1 MQKHGR
7 SDLAC
12 EIRTAVAA
20 TPPHGILSEEFKLW
34 GKNILRTR
42 IDKSDGEGLF
52 GKPAGTY
59 YTVYCGEFWLEAPEE
74 LRRTKNAVADVL
86 RTLISSL
93 LPQEKRGEPKVLV
106 AGLGNRFITSDAVG
120 PLTVDKLIATRHL
133 RQETPE
139 LIRSLGGCELSLIAP
154 GVTGQTGFESA
165 ETVYGAVTCA
175 APDLLIVIDALAAR
189 SCKRLGTTV
198 QISDTGLQPGSGIG
212 NHRLGL
218 NADSMGIPVVA
229 IGLPTVVS
237 SATLIEEALD
247 QSGTEEND
255 AMEALLRDGEGFFV
269 SPKEIDVISAEAA
282 KLIAEAITDALRV

>member
-12 EIRTAVAA
+12 EIRVAKTGA
-20 TPPHGILSEEFKLW
+20 GTEGITTEELRLW
-34 GKNILRTR
+34 GREVLHTHIEA
-42 IDKSDGEGLF
+42 GEGERLS

-59 YTVYCGEFWLEAPEE
+59 FTVYCGELCPADSGERLWV
-74 LRRTKNAVADVL
+74 RNAVADVL
-86 RTLISSL
+86 RTLIASL
-93 LPQEKRGEPKVLV
+93 LPSGARREKKVLV
-106 AGLGNRFITSDAVG
+106 AGLGNRFITADAIG

-133 RQETPE
+133 QRAHPE
-139 LIRSLGGCELSLIAP
+139 LLRALGGCELSLVAP

-165 ETVYGAVTCA
+165 ETIQGAVTCA

-218 NADSMGIPVVA
+218 NRESMGVPVIA
-229 IGLPTVVS
+229 IGVPTVVS
-237 SATLIEEALD
+237 SATLIEEALA

-255 AMEALLRDGEGFFV
+255 AMETLLRGGEGFFV
-269 SPKEIDVISAEAA
+269 SPKEMDVIADEAA
-282 KLIAEAITDALRV
+282 SLLSEAITEALNP